1 MVLRQLQA
9 VVTHLQPAMPANNN
23 LSVCCVKSISIISN
37 YLQHFAPFLR
47 YPDRKGAEHMKKAT
61 KPPVMSIRGEE
72 LPVEIFCDVSVAC
85 EQLRREQQ
93 YFFQKIF

>member
-1 MVLRQLQA
+1 
-9 VVTHLQPAMPANNN
+9 
-23 LSVCCVKSISIISN
+23 
-37 YLQHFAPFLR
+37 
-47 YPDRKGAEHMKKAT
+47 MKKAT

-72 LPVEIFCDVSVAC
+72 LPVEIFCDVSTEC